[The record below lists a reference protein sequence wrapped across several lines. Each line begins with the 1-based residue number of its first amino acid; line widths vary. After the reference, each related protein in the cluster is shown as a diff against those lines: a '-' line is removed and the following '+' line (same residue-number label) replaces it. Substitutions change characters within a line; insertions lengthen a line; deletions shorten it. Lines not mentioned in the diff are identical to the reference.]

1 MADGSEKKAGELV
14 VGDTVKTYHE
24 DTMEYGDYR
33 VSFVKTISNI
43 EKMRFVF
50 ENTEIVCSTS
60 HKFFVNNGW
69 KEGTDMK
76 VGDEVSGQT
85 LLAIGKYADGDVVH
99 ITVEDAHTYIAA
111 GLLSH
116 NKSPSVIIPGREP
129 LAGGGTDPAPP
140 TKPKFRDTRK
150 LAFFNKGGK
159 RLGKKGR
166 KRLIRYLMAC
176 RNE

>member
-14 VGDTVKTYHE
+14 VGDNVKTYHE

-50 ENTEIVCSTS
+50 EDTEIVCSTS

-99 ITVEDAHTYIAA
+99 ITVEDAHTYI
-111 GLLSH
+111 GSWI
-116 NKSPSVIIPGREP
+116 VIS
-129 LAGGGTDPAPP
+129 
-140 TKPKFRDTRK
+140 
-150 LAFFNKGGK
+150 
-159 RLGKKGR
+159 
-166 KRLIRYLMAC
+166 
-176 RNE
+176 